1 MPTGIRHLWPEY
13 SDGTVHRGEGFIKS
27 CHLAANGRFPFDQ
40 DDLVAVI
47 GKIERRLDSSD
58 ASPYDESPPAERY
71 FSALEWLEPEGPRH
85 CHSHQIDG
93 FACSGFGFVNVN
105 PTALFPQV
113 SHFEQVRIEAG
124 AFEHLPEGGFME
136 PWRAGGDHH
145 AVKPELGNI
154 FPDALLTGFRARI
167 VDISRNNDIFK
178 FGALGGDPLA
188 IDCSGDVQSAMA
200 DKDADSRI
208 LVMYG
213 GFLHVKV
220 SGSPKIIPLG

>member
-1 MPTGIRHLWPEY
+1 MPTGICHLWTEY
-13 SDGTVHRGEGFIKS
+13 SNGTVHRGESLVKS
-27 CHLAANGRFPFDQ
+27 RHLAANGGFSFHQ

-58 ASPYDESPPAERY
+58 TSPYYQSPLAERY
-71 FSALEWLEPEGPRH
+71 FSALEGFEPEGPGH
-85 CHSHQIDG
+85 CHSHQVDG
-93 FACSGFGFVNVN
+93 FACGGFWFVNVN

-124 AFEHLPEGGFME
+124 ALDHLPEGGFME
-136 PWRAGGDHH
+136 PWGTGGDHH

-167 VDISRNNDIFK
+167 LDISSVDDIFK
-178 FGALGGDPLA
+178 FGALGGDSLA

-200 DKDADSRI
+200 DKDADSGI
-208 LVMYG
+208 LAMYG
-213 GFLHVKV
+213 RFLHVTPTV
-220 SGSPKIIPLG
+220 LFGPG